1 MSTAPET
8 VVAFSVLPSR
18 LPEAVAAVESLHPI
32 ALSIDTYAARMHI
45 ALAGTPTDAIMAAL
59 RDRVESL
66 GGALAVE
73 RAPPGEAAAG
83 WASRPSDAEREL
95 ELGVTRAFD
104 PEGVLWRSAR

>member
-1 MSTAPET
+1 
-8 VVAFSVLPSR
+8 VAVSVLPSR
-18 LPEAVAAVESLHPI
+18 LPEAVAAVEPLHPI

-45 ALAGTPTDAIMAAL
+45 ALAGAPAEGIMAL

-73 RAPPGEAAAG
+73 RAPPGEAPVG

-95 ELGVTRAFD
+95 EHGLTRAFD